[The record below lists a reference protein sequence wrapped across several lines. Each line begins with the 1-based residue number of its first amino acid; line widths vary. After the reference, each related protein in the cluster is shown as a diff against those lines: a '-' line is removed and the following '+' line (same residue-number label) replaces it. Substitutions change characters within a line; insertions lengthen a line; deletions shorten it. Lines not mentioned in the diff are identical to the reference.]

1 MFPDLPHGV
10 TVHVPEGDAEY
21 VALLHDFLVRE
32 YGARFDEDKTYG
44 PVGSQVINVWPFAIG
59 DARLQ
64 ILEETYMG
72 IQLQGPKELVDG
84 IVAALKLNGLSGER

>member
-10 TVHVPEGDAEY
+10 TVHNPEGDAEY
-21 VALLHDFLVRE
+21 VARLHDFLVSE
-32 YGARFDEDKTYG
+32 YGARFDEDRSYG

-72 IQLQGPKELVDG
+72 IQLQGPEEWVG
-84 IVAALKLNGLSGER
+84 RIVAALKINGLSDER